1 MSLKELTHEN
11 HAAAENT
18 LFMKAVFNKTLP
30 KDLWADFTHQK
41 SLFYN
46 AIEGC
51 ANSCGLLEDLP
62 DFARAH
68 YLYKD
73 YMGLTNQTP
82 QHRYRKSA
90 IEYYQ
95 YILSLYPD
103 SEKIMAH
110 LYVWHMGDMF
120 GGQMIK
126 KLVPGPH
133 QALTFKDVPFLIQKV
148 RAKINDSMADEANI
162 AFKWAIKILEEYDE
176 SLGQN
181 SAVSN

>member
-1 MSLKELTHEN
+1 MSLKELTQEN

-30 KDLWADFTHQK
+30 QDLWADFTYQK

-51 ANSCGLLEDLP
+51 ASACGLLQDLP
-62 DFARAH
+62 DIQRTH
-68 YLYKD
+68 YLYRD

-82 QHRYRKSA
+82 RHGYRRSA
-90 IEYYQ
+90 IDYYQ
-95 YILSLYPD
+95 YILSLHPD
-103 SEKIMAH
+103 ANKIMAH

-126 KLVPGPH
+126 QLVPGPH
-133 QALTFKDVPFLIQKV
+133 QGLIFKDAPGLIQKI
-148 RAKINDSMADEANI
+148 RTKINDSMADEANI
-162 AFKWAIKILEEYDE
+162 AFTWAIKLLKEYDT
-176 SLGQN
+176 SLEQD
-181 SAVSN
+181 SAVST

>member
-1 MSLKELTHEN
+1 MSLKELTQEN

-18 LFMKAVFNKTLP
+18 LFMKAVFKNSLP
-30 KDLWADFTHQK
+30 KDLWADFTYQK

-46 AIEGC
+46 AIECC
-51 ANSCGLLEDLP
+51 ANAAGLLKDLP
-62 DFARAH
+62 DIQRTY

-73 YMGLTNQTP
+73 YMGLTNQTL
-82 QHRYRKSA
+82 QHSYRKNA
-90 IEYYQ
+90 IGYYQ

-103 SEKIMAH
+103 ADKIMAH

-133 QALTFKDVPFLIQKV
+133 QGLTFKDAPSLIQAV
-148 RAKINDSMADEANI
+148 RGKINDSMADEANV
-162 AFKWAIKILEEYDE
+162 AFDWAIKILKEYDS
-176 SLGQN
+176 SLDQN
-181 SAVSN
+181 STVSA